1 MQTPAERA
9 LGSLKKHGAWLQNK
23 GRGWFV
29 PRQEVW
35 SLAATQGM
43 ERPGKVC
50 GGNRPINILK
60 HLSLYSSIRSGT
72 LDKHS
77 MYFFTVV

>member
-23 GRGWFV
+23 GRDWFN

-43 ERPGKVC
+43 ERPGKVFW
-50 GGNRPINILK
+50 GQSTNQHFKAPIFIFI
-60 HLSLYSSIRSGT
+60 HQIWHT
-72 LDKHS
+72 
-77 MYFFTVV
+77 